1 MTLNIQELFGEL
13 SMFEEKVRLIIQK
26 KYVELVNM
34 VIEELKVVPLYD
46 PQNSSDRSFNNAW
59 EAFVH
64 QLQAEDNS
72 SYYTSLHGIE
82 EICQQ
87 KVQTLSLTEL
97 KLLWLIS
104 DGCLEWDDTQ
114 DFPEIEQMLDEVSE
128 ELLSWVE
135 QEAEEPEF
143 EEEDDEDEEESTG
156 KQKNCERKS
165 SHQHL

>member
-1 MTLNIQELFGEL
+1 
-13 SMFEEKVRLIIQK
+13 MFEEKVRLIIQE

-34 VIEELKVVPLYD
+34 VIEELKIVPIHNL
-46 PQNSSDRSFNNAW
+46 QNSTEVPFNHVW

-64 QLQAEDNS
+64 QLQGEDNT
-72 SYYTSLHGIE
+72 SYYTYLHVIE

-87 KVQTLSLTEL
+87 KVQTLLLTEL

-104 DGCLEWDDTQ
+104 DGCLEWDETQ

-143 EEEDDEDEEESTG
+143 EEDEYDEDDESGE
-156 KQKNCERKS
+156 KQKFCSQNTPQCC
-165 SHQHL
+165 